1 MSDLINKY
9 NEQREIFLE
18 ALFLFHK
25 ANIDFL
31 NRQSPKKTSTLRK
44 SLKKMRIA
52 AKNMENLAQA
62 RMKERS
68 KEWLEARPKVQERV
82 ERRRKRNE

>member
-9 NEQREIFLE
+9 NEQRELFLE

-31 NRQSPKKTSTLRK
+31 ERQSPRRTQILRQ
-44 SLKKMRIA
+44 SLKKMKFAI
-52 AKNMENLAQA
+52 KNMEKLSME
-62 RMKERS
+62 RRKERS
-68 KEWLEARPKVQERV
+68 MEWHEAHPNVKGS
-82 ERRRKRNE
+82 RNNE